1 MVPIS
6 ERQEKPVVFME
17 LLNAKSELMT
27 RKLIQAR
34 RGGHPSKCVIPPF
47 ESESAKVWIKG
58 RKPRYRCGI
67 PYSSAPPVSSQRE
80 REKLMELRELLKLN
94 FRSRNPFKVT
104 LK

>member
-47 ESESAKVWIKG
+47 ESESAKVWIKES
-58 RKPRYRCGI
+58 KPRCQCGI
-67 PYSSAPPVSSQRE
+67 PYGSAPSVSSQRE
-80 REKLMELRELLKLN
+80 KLMGLRELLKLN